1 MGSGNKKEYRYK
13 NGISRRIRYK
23 RKKVNRKA
31 GQGGGGEGRGM
42 QKERIARKKTY
53 FVLISDPILYM

>member
-23 RKKVNRKA
+23 RKRVLIEKRSK
-31 GQGGGGEGRGM
+31 GGEGRGM
-42 QKERIARKKTY
+42 KKERIARKKTY
-53 FVLISDPILYM
+53 LF